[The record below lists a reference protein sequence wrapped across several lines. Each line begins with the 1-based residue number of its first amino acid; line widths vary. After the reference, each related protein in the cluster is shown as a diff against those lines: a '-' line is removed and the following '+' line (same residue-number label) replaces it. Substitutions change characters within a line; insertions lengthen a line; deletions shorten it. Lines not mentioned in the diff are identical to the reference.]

1 MPESAVYKIIFHHH
15 NQLYEIYA
23 KQLYQSDL
31 YGFIEIEEYAFNKR
45 SGKVVDPA
53 EERLKAEF
61 QDVRRSYIP
70 MHLIVRIDEVEE
82 TGASKISPAKGNLKL
97 LAMPASL
104 SPQTQRGDSD

>member
-1 MPESAVYKIIFHHH
+1 
-15 NQLYEIYA
+15 
-23 KQLYQSDL
+23 
-31 YGFIEIEEYAFNKR
+31 
-45 SGKVVDPA
+45 
-53 EERLKAEF
+53 
-61 QDVRRSYIP
+61 